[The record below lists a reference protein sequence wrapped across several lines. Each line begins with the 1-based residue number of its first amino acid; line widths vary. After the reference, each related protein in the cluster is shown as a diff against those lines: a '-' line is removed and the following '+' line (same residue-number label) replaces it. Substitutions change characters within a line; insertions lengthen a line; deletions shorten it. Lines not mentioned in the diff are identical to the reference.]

1 MSKIGWIVLIFSF
14 CWIDLVNG
22 ESLSIEDHLYGVD
35 NVDLPSDKMQLMNA
49 NLLDYQVEYDIYY
62 AQKDYEKVAESL
74 HKIALTYFQLDELD
88 LAKNYA
94 WRLKNVAYKYSFTK
108 SELYANALL
117 YKINSKQ
124 GNKRLARS
132 FLKEYQSILNKLP
145 EVDWKKEA
153 NNRGEE
159 ELEEVKTEAK
169 SPELESEVIEHE
181 SKETNDQK
189 AQLAD
194 LKYYMWAIVLIL
206 LLMTSYMMIRNRMA
220 LQYDSFVEVPDSQTK
235 RPVSYI
241 EKKKVLD
248 VNPGVNKNE
257 NYSSSET
264 DGDEKKKDMIEN
276 EKNKEAE
283 QESKRLSPELIL
295 SKRAGGLFEEKHEIK
310 TPLWVSG
317 IEHHLK
323 DLNTI
328 NGIRFEFNHS
338 GDFNKIEENEQ
349 NIITRFLVSISETLV
364 DANNVESVSAQLV
377 SAKDGVVAMIISK
390 PINVNMPILDVITIA
405 SIRKIYM
412 SSNNFMMNTHN
423 VPGGM
428 LKFVLKKRVFKKAL
442 V

>member
-1 MSKIGWIVLIFSF
+1 MSKIGWIVLILSF
-14 CWIDLVNG
+14 CWVGGVNG

-35 NVDLPSDKMQLMNA
+35 NMDLPGDKMQLMNA
-49 NLLDYQVEYDIYY
+49 NLLDYQVEYDIFY
-62 AQKDYEKVAESL
+62 AQKNYEKVAESL

-94 WRLKNVAYKYSFTK
+94 WRLKNVAYKYSFIK

-124 GNKRLARS
+124 GNKRLAKG
-132 FLKEYQSILNKLP
+132 FLKEYQSILNTLP
-145 EVDWKKEA
+145 EVDWKKEVD
-153 NNRGEE
+153 NREE
-159 ELEEVKTEAK
+159 VELEVVETDIVPYESAPVVVKNV
-169 SPELESEVIEHE
+169 P
-181 SKETNDQK
+181 KETNEQE

-194 LKYYMWAIVLIL
+194 LKYYLWAIVLLL

-220 LQYDSFVEVPDSQTK
+220 LQYDSFVEVSGSQTK
-235 RPVSYI
+235 VPVSYI
-241 EKKKVLD
+241 EEKKVLD
-248 VNPGVNKNE
+248 VSPDTNENE
-257 NYSSSET
+257 NYPSSEP

-295 SKRAGGLFEEKHEIK
+295 SKRAGGLFEETHEVK

-328 NGIRFEFNHS
+328 NGIRFEFNYS
-338 GDFNKIEENEQ
+338 GNFNMIEENEQ